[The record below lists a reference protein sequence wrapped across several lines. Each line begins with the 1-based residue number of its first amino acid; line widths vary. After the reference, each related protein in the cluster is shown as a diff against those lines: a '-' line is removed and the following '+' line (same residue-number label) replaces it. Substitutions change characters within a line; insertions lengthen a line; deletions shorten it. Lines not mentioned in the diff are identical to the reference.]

1 MPIKWCVSPFWR
13 ERYNPLIYKWW
24 PSCQLWTEQLRVSV
38 AENALSIAHK
48 ASDYNEFALPCYLQ
62 RIPVKFSST
71 YVLLITPNCLF
82 LFVASR
88 EDYLFAGFPVSLS
101 ADNTTICFSAGIL
114 EDDEVEDTEDFT
126 LVLTSDP
133 NSMVVIM
140 EGETT
145 VFIADNGEDI
155 VFEVCMHGQF

>member
-1 MPIKWCVSPFWR
+1 MHYRLPIKHQITTSLHFLV
-13 ERYNPLIYKWW
+13 IYSKI
-24 PSCQLWTEQLRVSV
+24 LFY
-38 AENALSIAHK
+38 I
-48 ASDYNEFALPCYLQ
+48 
-62 RIPVKFSST
+62 RII
-71 YVLLITPNCLF
+71 ITPNCLF

-114 EDDEVEDTEDFT
+114 EDDEVEDTEDFM
-126 LVLTSDP
+126 LVLTSDL

-145 VFIADNGEDI
+145 VFIADNGEDSI
-155 VFEVCMHGQF
+155 